1 MRRAVISVIGD
12 AGVQP
17 GSATYEMAC
26 DVGRLAVD
34 AGFRVM
40 TGGLGGVMEAA
51 CKGAHASALY
61 REGDTI
67 GILPQLDPAAANP
80 WVDIVLAT
88 GLDHARNTLVANAD
102 AVVALGGGAGT
113 LSEMAFAWMF
123 KRLIVAVRGLGWADR
138 LGDQRLDARA
148 RCDLDDDR
156 VYSAEDGHQAMLI
169 VVEKLPFYT
178 GRNAG
183 FSSSRGWP

>member
-1 MRRAVISVIGD
+1 M
-12 AGVQP
+12 
-17 GSATYEMAC
+17 
-26 DVGRLAVD
+26 
-34 AGFRVM
+34 
-40 TGGLGGVMEAA
+40 
-51 CKGAHASALY
+51 
-61 REGDTI
+61 
-67 GILPQLDPAAANP
+67 
-80 WVDIVLAT
+80 
-88 GLDHARNTLVANAD
+88 ANAD